1 MKSLLF
7 PMFLFLA
14 SLAPAQPAKSDSY
27 RGGLIT
33 PPLPKPRF
41 VLTDTRAPLSISGT
55 ELRVR
60 LRSCF
65 SATLTV
71 PTSAPC
77 TWRTLAWL

>member
-7 PMFLFLA
+7 SMFLFLA

-41 VLTDTRAPLSISGT
+41 VLTDTSGASFDFWNRT
-55 ELRVR
+55 QG
-60 LRSCF
+60 